1 MKIFANY
8 LVSLINLFIL
18 TRYCWLL
25 YKKRISPSLAMWS
38 FFSIAVAMSLITYL
52 AKDSYSLSD
61 NILNTTDLILV
72 VTISIAIFVF
82 GDKSSR
88 FNKFDLGCLGAV
100 TLIIIFWLISS
111 NHLATNISIQVI
123 LVIAYIPVVKRMLQL
138 KKNTEPFSVWI
149 ALLIAPIIS
158 LISNEGLLASI
169 YAYRAIACTS
179 LLLFLMIRIELIN
192 RKE

>member
-18 TRYCWLL
+18 IRYCWLL
-25 YKKRISPSLAMWS
+25 YRKRISPSLAMWS

-72 VTISIAIFVF
+72 VAISIAIFIF
-82 GDKSSR
+82 GDKSSK

-100 TLIIIFWLISS
+100 ILIIIFWLIS
-111 NHLATNISIQVI
+111 
-123 LVIAYIPVVKRMLQL
+123 
-138 KKNTEPFSVWI
+138 
-149 ALLIAPIIS
+149 
-158 LISNEGLLASI
+158 
-169 YAYRAIACTS
+169 
-179 LLLFLMIRIELIN
+179 
-192 RKE
+192 